1 MSMSGGPEWE
11 SIEPPAPKP
20 AGPQPL
26 RLGQVLEIGVRILRR
41 HWPVMLLL
49 ALLFAG
55 PGALLTAATGMR
67 FNDVILDIFPSIQD
81 GQMDSDVVMTQAQL
95 DRALNALFPYLAA
108 TVVAGVLSSIGALA
122 FAAVVADDYHART
135 PSLALALRRCLARTP
150 GALGFILLTTLIVV
164 GVLVLGALSMAAA
177 LIILPTSS
185 VTAGGPGV
193 FLALIAGVATA
204 VAVVYLTMRWAP
216 AFPAMV
222 EEDIGTRDA
231 FRRSWHLSGDNVW
244 RILVIA
250 LLGALVTALVSSL
263 LAGVFSLLL
272 VDGLAPLFGLD
283 ELVAESIGLAL
294 GAVLLA
300 PLVPVLTAVLYF
312 DLRARRDPPAAAA
325 ATPAP

>member
-1 MSMSGGPEWE
+1 MSGGPQWE
-11 SIEPPAPKP
+11 PIELPAPQP
-20 AGPQPL
+20 PGPRPL
-26 RLGQVLEIGVRILRR
+26 RLGQVLEISVRILRR

-67 FNDVILDIFPSIQD
+67 FNEVIIDIFPAIDD
-81 GQMDSDVVMTQAQL
+81 GQIEADAVLTQAEL
-95 DRALNALFPYLAA
+95 DRALEAMLPYLAA
-108 TVVAGVLSSIGALA
+108 TVVAGILTSIGALA

-135 PSLALALRRCLARTP
+135 PTLTVALRRCLSRTP

-164 GVLVLGALSMAAA
+164 GVLVLGALAMASA

-222 EEDIGTRDA
+222 EEQIGARDA
-231 FRRSWHLSGDNVW
+231 LRRSWHLSGENVW

-250 LLGALVTALVSSL
+250 LLGALVTALFSSL

-272 VDGLAPLFGLD
+272 VEALAPALGLD
-283 ELVAESIGLAL
+283 DLVAESIGLAL
-294 GAVLLA
+294 GAVLIA
-300 PLVPVLTAVLYF
+300 PLVPVLMAVLYF
-312 DLRARRDPPAAAA
+312 DLRARRDPVPGTADGADR
-325 ATPAP
+325 